1 MGKKNI
7 TAEFKA
13 LNIAI
18 LTISDSRN
26 ESNDTSGQALI
37 SGLQDAG
44 HQLAE
49 KLIVPDNIYIIRRE
63 VSRWIAA
70 DSIQVIITSGG
81 TGLTG
86 RDGTPEAV
94 APLFDRT
101 IEGFGELFRWLSYE
115 EVGTSTIASRA
126 IAGVANGTFVFC
138 LPGST
143 NACKTGWKKI
153 IEPQLDARIRPCN
166 LTDLLPRLKET

>member
-1 MGKKNI
+1 MGKQNA
-7 TAEFKA
+7 TTDFKP
-13 LNIAI
+13 LCIAI

-26 ESNDTSGQALI
+26 EANDTSGQALVE
-37 SGLQDAG
+37 GLQTAG
-44 HQLAE
+44 HTLAE
-49 KLIVPDNIYIIRRE
+49 KMIVPDDIYIIRRE
-63 VSRWIAA
+63 ISRWIAD
-70 DSIQVIITSGG
+70 DSVQVIITSGG

-115 EVGTSTIASRA
+115 EVGTSTLASRA
-126 IAGVANGTFVFC
+126 IAGVANGTYVFC

-143 NACKTGWKKI
+143 NACKTGWDKI
-153 IEPQLDARIRPCN
+153 IESQLDARYRPCN
-166 LTDLLPRLKET
+166 LTELLPRLREF

>member
-1 MGKKNI
+1 MP
-7 TAEFKA
+7 TEFKP

-18 LTISDSRN
+18 LTISDSRD
-26 ESNDTSGQALI
+26 ETSDTSGQALVD
-37 SGLQDAG
+37 GLQAAG
-44 HQLAE
+44 HRLAE
-49 KLIVPDNIYIIRRE
+49 KLIVPDNTWIIRRE
-63 VSRWIAA
+63 LSRWIA
-70 DSIQVIITSGG
+70 DDGIQAIISSGG

-94 APLFDRT
+94 VPLFDRT

-126 IAGVANGTFVFC
+126 IAGVANGCFVFC

-143 NACKTGWKKI
+143 NACKTGWSKI
-153 IEPQLDARIRPCN
+153 IEPQLDARNRPCN
-166 LTDLLPRLKET
+166 LTDLLPRLKES

>member
-1 MGKKNI
+1 MSKQNV
-7 TAEFKA
+7 TTEFNP

-18 LTISDSRN
+18 LTISDSRD
-26 ESNDTSGQALI
+26 ESSDTSGQALI
-37 SGLQDAG
+37 DGLLGAG

-49 KLIVPDNIYIIRRE
+49 KLIVPDNVYIIRRE
-63 VSRWIAA
+63 VSRWIAE
-70 DSIQVIITSGG
+70 DSVQVIITSGG

-94 APLFDRT
+94 VPLFDRT

-143 NACKTGWKKI
+143 NACKTGWSKI

-166 LTDLLPRLKET
+166 LTDLLPRLRES

>member
-1 MGKKNI
+1 M
-7 TAEFKA
+7 
-13 LNIAI
+13 
-18 LTISDSRN
+18 
-26 ESNDTSGQALI
+26 
-37 SGLQDAG
+37 
-44 HQLAE
+44 
-49 KLIVPDNIYIIRRE
+49 PDDIYVIRRE
-63 VSRWIAA
+63 VSRWIAE
-70 DSIQVIITSGG
+70 DSVQVIISSGG

-143 NACKTGWKKI
+143 NACRTGWNRI
-153 IEPQLDARIRPCN
+153 IESQLDARNRPCN
-166 LTDLLPRLKET
+166 LTDLLPRLKES